1 MSRIEV
7 ERLRAFRKGLGINQT
22 DFAQSLGIKQ
32 GSYSDIERGKVGISG
47 DIMKVLVRKY
57 HLNLLWLYEGIPPQ
71 QIPLGN
77 SAFVELPSGESLTED
92 TLSDKERLRKQVID
106 LIDSIEGCQPDT
118 SEELKQLFIS
128 LLNENDQLKNKLIKL
143 YETQDQTVEMLNR
156 LMVLSNKNPL

>member
-71 QIPLGN
+71 QIPLGR
-77 SAFVELPSGESLTED
+77 AALIDLPSGESLSDEFFE
-92 TLSDKERLRKQVID
+92 DKEELRSKINH
-106 LIDSIEGCQPDT
+106 LIDSPGELHEQIR
-118 SEELKQLFIS
+118 SELKQLFTK

-156 LMVLSNKNPL
+156 LMALSNKNP